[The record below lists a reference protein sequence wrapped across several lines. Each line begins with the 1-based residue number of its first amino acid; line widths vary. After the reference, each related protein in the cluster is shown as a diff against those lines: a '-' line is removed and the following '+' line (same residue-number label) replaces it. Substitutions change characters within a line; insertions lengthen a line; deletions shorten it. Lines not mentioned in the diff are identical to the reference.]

1 MVYRPAELRSWN
13 TSHDTLGDVFAVI
26 DTEQFSECFS
36 NWVADLSNLV
46 EEEVI
51 ALDGK
56 CLRRSIDNASN
67 KAAIYMV
74 SAWSQ
79 QNSLVLGQVK
89 VDDKSNEITAI
100 PELLCRLDIAGAVI
114 KKGDR
119 RKSERVSKTALEKL
133 FLQRWHVE
141 LDLRNNLQR
150 CRTRL
155 LKNGRAIRW
164 IFAIHSVS
172 GAGDITS
179 LLSVATNVAILRV
192 GKNSSFI

>member
-1 MVYRPAELRSWN
+1 
-13 TSHDTLGDVFAVI
+13 VI

-114 KKGDR
+114 TIDAMGCQKKIAQQIIQQKGDYVLSLKGNHGLLHEDVTTYFESDLSPDIAIRTVDGGHR
-119 RKSERVSKTALEKL
+119 RVETRTLRVSDEIDWLE
-133 FLQRWHVE
+133 Q
-141 LDLRNNLQR
+141 
-150 CRTRL
+150 
-155 LKNGRAIRW
+155 
-164 IFAIHSVS
+164 
-172 GAGDITS
+172 S
-179 LLSVATNVAILRV
+179 L
-192 GKNSSFI
+192 